1 MHNTNPNEIQHGGE
15 HYKQAGNAQHW
26 DMLPIAGFGWEYYLG
41 CATKYLTRVK
51 DQEHDPKKAA
61 HFVDKLIFLVEN
73 SLVPERFRTVQGK
86 RLTDSGNTPYNQRV
100 DIESWL
106 LDVYFPANNLDKRSP
121 QALAILQ
128 LMLALTA
135 EDLYRARR
143 TIGEILG
150 EAGSG
155 YVNQDAAPAPSAA
168 ARLEAALEAA
178 EKPLD
183 DGFNKVAAET
193 EATLTP
199 GDEPRTVA
207 VQGD

>member
-1 MHNTNPNEIQHGGE
+1 MNTNPNEIQIAGD
-15 HYKQAGNAQHW
+15 HYKKAGNAQHW
-26 DMLPIAGFGWEYYLG
+26 DMLPIAGFGWEYYIG
-41 CATKYLTRVK
+41 RATAYLTRVK

-121 QALAILQ
+121 QASAILQ

-143 TIGEILG
+143 TVGEILG
-150 EAGSG
+150 E
-155 YVNQDAAPAPSAA
+155 DAKDAVVAADPPAAQ
-168 ARLEAALEAA
+168 RLEAALEAA

-183 DGFNKVAAET
+183 DGFNKVGT
-193 EATLTP
+193 EAAPTLTP